1 MARPLR
7 VDGARLNAALHQ
19 TCDTWGALAAP
30 STGMRRLALG
40 REDKAVRD
48 WLVAECRSLG
58 CAVRVDQMG
67 NVFAVRPGSAA
78 AEKPIAMGSHLDT
91 QPSGGRY
98 DGILGVHAALE
109 VLRTLHDSGVRTH
122 CPLAVVDWTNEEGAR
137 FPGAMMASGVWSGQ
151 SSAALDECHAVT
163 DSDGVS
169 VRAAL
174 REIGYLG
181 DTPCDCQENALRAH
195 FELHIEQG
203 PLLERAGRSVGVVT
217 AVQGMK
223 WFRVRVG
230 GVEGHSGTTPM
241 ADRSDALVTASRLI
255 ASVRD
260 AARETGLGVATVGVI
275 QSDTSSQATIPP
287 GVEFII
293 DVRCSTDQMVDDLSA
308 DIFKRFDK
316 IVSEEANSTA
326 YLVQRIWG
334 LPESKFHPDCIAAVR
349 EAAVKEV
356 GEEQV
361 MEMKSK
367 AGHDSAWTSRVVP
380 TTMIFVPSR
389 DGISH
394 NPNEYTSPEHCSLGA
409 QVLLDAVLAYD
420 KLVANADR

>member
-19 TCDTWGALAAP
+19 TCDTWGALAVP

-48 WLVAECRSLG
+48 WLVAECKSLG

-67 NVFAVRPGSAA
+67 NVFAVRPGSAAAA

-109 VLRTLHDSGVRTH
+109 VLRTLHDNGVRTH

-181 DTPCDCQENALRAH
+181 DTPCDCRQNALRAH

-230 GVEGHSGTTPM
+230 TTPM

-255 ASVRD
+255 AS
-260 AARETGLGVATVGVI
+260 
-275 QSDTSSQATIPP
+275 SDTSSQATIPP

-326 YLVQRIWG
+326 YLVQRTWG

-349 EAAVKEV
+349 EAAVEEV